1 MAHLEFERP
10 LLELERRIADLRSVS
25 EAGSAF
31 DVEIA
36 RLEDK
41 VRRLQREI
49 FEDLTAWQKVQLCRH
64 PDRPYTLDY
73 LSRVVDDFIELH
85 GDRSFADD
93 RAIVGGFARFR
104 GQSVMVI
111 GHQKGRG
118 TKEAMV
124 RNFGMP
130 NPEGYRKARRL
141 LELADRFRRPVLTF
155 IDTPGAYP
163 GLGAEER
170 GQSEAIGQSLLTM
183 SRLGVPVIATVIGEG
198 GSGGALALSV
208 ANRVLM
214 LEYATYSVITP
225 EGCASILWKDGS
237 RAATAAEE
245 LKITAGDLLRFG
257 IADLVIPEPPGGA
270 HRDPD
275 DAARRVSDALAAQL
289 DALSGLSPG
298 QLIEDRYRKFR
309 AIGEFSDAGVSAS

>member
-10 LLELERRIADLRSVS
+10 LLELERRIAELKSVTRG
-25 EAGSAF
+25 EANFGA
-31 DVEIA
+31 EIA
-36 RLEDK
+36 RLEEK
-41 VRRLQREI
+41 ARRLQREI
-49 FEDLTAWQKVQLCRH
+49 FEDLSPWQKVQLCRH

-73 LSRVVDDFIELH
+73 VSRVFEDFIEMH
-85 GDRSFADD
+85 GDRGFSDD

-104 GQSVMVI
+104 GESVMVI

-118 TKEAMV
+118 TKENML

-141 LELADRFRRPVLTF
+141 MELAARFNRPVLTF

-183 SRLGVPVIATVIGEG
+183 SRLEVPVVATVIGEG
-198 GSGGALALSV
+198 GSGGALALGV

-214 LEYATYSVITP
+214 LEFATYSVISP

-237 RAATAAEE
+237 KAPIAAKE
-245 LKITAGDLLRFG
+245 LKITAADLHRFG
-257 IADLVIPEPPGGA
+257 IADRVIEEPPGGA
-270 HRDPD
+270 HRDVD
-275 DAARRVSDALAAQL
+275 DAARRVSDALAEQL
-289 DALSGLSPG
+289 AAMKLLSPK
-298 QLIEDRYRKFR
+298 QLVEDRYRKFR
-309 AIGEFSDAGVSAS
+309 AIGEFSGESS